1 MIALKS
7 STELAIDASENFQK
21 ENLMEKGSLFQ
32 ITAKL
37 YMKEPLKM
45 ILSTEKE
52 N

>member
-1 MIALKS
+1 M
-7 STELAIDASENFQK
+7 AIITKENFQK

-32 ITAKL
+32 ITAKQ
-37 YMKEPLKM
+37 YMKELLKM